1 MITVYRFFLKLTE
14 CALSEEHYR
23 KKGKNYRPTNIT
35 LPDGNSRY
43 DSY

>member
-1 MITVYRFFLKLTE
+1 MITVYRFFLRLTE

-35 LPDGNSRY
+35 LPDGNSRH
-43 DSY
+43 DS